1 MMSLI
6 SQMLSTNKNIDVA
19 MPLSSK
25 TTSDL
30 ERVSLYDLETRY
42 KDDPIIYNSVN
53 VRTQTIMAPGYHLL
67 GDKNDIRVIEEFF
80 RNVGSVGGGLPWNEI
95 LTRIFQHQFIY
106 GRSWTELIP
115 NVEKTELVDID
126 IIDPKKMDY
135 LRDSYGNIV
144 LDEYSNPIGY
154 VEKVGGGGEI
164 DSKILPPAPYRLE
177 SGQIFLPPDRA
188 VQFIYN
194 TMGDGFEGIGL
205 VEPVYKASVRRD
217 DAESAWANSP
227 IFPMLV
233 SKIGNESHEPT
244 KQHLMSALDELSAS
258 KKRSV
263 FTYPYWVELEM
274 LQAKQP
280 EKVIDQF
287 KHYEDAEIAGLGLA
301 KAFAKWEG
309 GETNR
314 DTLARQ
320 EFMLKISLKNTAF
333 KTCERIMRQIFGK
346 MLEFGQIKS
355 IPVMV
360 WNEIA
365 LQELDSK
372 ADRIVQYLGS
382 GGLTPDS
389 DLEKYIRT
397 VERLPPKMESKE
409 TEKEVEVTP
418 KEKIKKDIDKEKKD
432 KEIEDKEEA
441 DD

>member
-6 SQMLSTNKNIDVA
+6 SQMLSTDKNNDVA

-25 TTSDL
+25 TTPDL
-30 ERVSLYDLETRY
+30 ERVSLDDLEKRY
-42 KDDPIIYNSVN
+42 KDDPIVYNSIN
-53 VRTQTIMAPGYHLL
+53 VRTQTIMAPGYHLV
-67 GDKNDIRVIEEFF
+67 GDKNDIAVVEDFF
-80 RNVGSVGGGLPWNEI
+80 KNIGSVGGGLPWTEI
-95 LTRIFQHQFIY
+95 LTRIYQHQFIY
-106 GRSWTELIP
+106 GRAWIELIP

-135 LRDSYGNIV
+135 LRDSSGNIV
-144 LDEYSNPIGY
+144 LDEFSNPIGY
-154 VEKVGGGGEI
+154 VENIGWEG
-164 DSKILPPAPYRLE
+164 SSNAKIMPPAPYRLE

-205 VEPVYKASVRRD
+205 VEPIYRASIRRN

-244 KQHLMSALDELSAS
+244 KQHLISALDELSAS

-263 FTYPYWVELEM
+263 FTYPYWVDINM

-301 KAFAKWEG
+301 RAFAKWEG

-333 KTCERIMRQIFGK
+333 KTCEKIVRNIFGK
-346 MLEFGQIKS
+346 MYEYGQIKS
-355 IPVMV
+355 IPIMV

-372 ADRIVQYLGS
+372 AERLVKYLSS
-382 GGLTPDS
+382 GAITPDS
-389 DLEKYIRT
+389 DLEDYIRK
-397 VERLPPKMESKE
+397 VERLPDKLKTKE
-409 TEKEVEVTP
+409 VKEEKPIPDKEEKDDEIKEKE
-418 KEKIKKDIDKEKKD
+418 KEKIERAESDE
-432 KEIEDKEEA
+432 
-441 DD
+441 

>member
-1 MMSLI
+1 MSLM
-6 SQMLSTNKNIDVA
+6 SQMLSTNTNIDVA
-19 MPLSSK
+19 EPLSSK
-25 TTSDL
+25 TTPEL
-30 ERVSLYDLETRY
+30 ARVSLFDLEKRY

-53 VRTQTIMAPGYHLL
+53 VRTQTVMAPGYHLL
-67 GDKNDIRVIEEFF
+67 GNKDDVATVIEFF
-80 RNVGSVGGGLPWNEI
+80 NNVGKTGGNLEWNEI

-106 GRSWTELIP
+106 GRAWTELIP
-115 NVEKTELVDID
+115 NVENTELVDID

-135 LRDSYGNIV
+135 LRTSDNKIA
-144 LDEYSNPIGY
+144 LDQFSNPVGY
-154 VEKVGGGGEI
+154 VENLGWGVEMQ
-164 DSKILPPAPYRLE
+164 SRFYPPEPYSLQAE
-177 SGQIFLPPDRA
+177 QIFFPPDRV
-188 VQFIYN
+188 VQYLYN

-205 VEPVYKASVRRD
+205 IEPIYKASTRRD

-244 KQHLMSALDELSAS
+244 KQHLQSALDELSVS

-263 FTYPYWVELEM
+263 FSYPYWVELNM

-280 EKVIDQF
+280 EKIIDQF

-320 EFMLKISLKNTAF
+320 EFMLKISLKNTAY
-333 KTCERIMRQIFGK
+333 KTCKMIEKRVFGAMVK
-346 MLEFGQIKS
+346 YGQIKTA
-355 IPVMV
+355 PLMV

-372 ADRIVQYLGS
+372 ADRIVKYLSAGA
-382 GGLTPDS
+382 LTPDT
-389 DLEKYIRT
+389 DLEDYIRK
-397 VERLPPKMESKE
+397 VERLPDKKI
-409 TEKEVEVTP
+409 TVT
-418 KEKIKKDIDKEKKD
+418 KD
-432 KEIEDKEEA
+432 KEVVATDDKKVIAVENKKVEN
-441 DD
+441 DIRRK

>member
-6 SQMLSTNKNIDVA
+6 SQMLSTNNNIDIA
-19 MPLSSK
+19 EPLSSK
-25 TTSDL
+25 TTPDL
-30 ERVSLYDLETRY
+30 ERIGLEDLEKRY
-42 KDDPIIYNSVN
+42 KDDPIIYNSIN
-53 VRTQTIMAPGYHLL
+53 VRTQTIMAPGYHLI
-67 GDKNDIRVIEEFF
+67 GDKNDVSTVIDFF
-80 RNVGSVGGGLPWNEI
+80 DSVGASGGNLEWNEI
-95 LTRIFQHQFIY
+95 LTRIFQHQFMY
-106 GRSWTELIP
+106 GRAWTELIP
-115 NVEKTELVDID
+115 NVENTELVDVD

-135 LRDSYGNIV
+135 LRDASNNIA
-144 LDEYSNPIGY
+144 LDNYSNPVGY
-154 VEKVGGGGEI
+154 VENLGWSNNNNG
-164 DSKILPPAPYRLE
+164 SRLHPPAPYVLQ
-177 SGQIFLPPDRA
+177 SGQIFFPPER
-188 VQFIYN
+188 VIQYIYN

-205 VEPVYKASVRRD
+205 IEPVYRASTRRD

-244 KQHLMSALDELSAS
+244 KQHLQSALDELSVS

-263 FTYPYWVELEM
+263 FTYPYWVELNM

-287 KHYEDAEIAGLGLA
+287 KHYEEAEIAGLGLA

-333 KTCERIMRQIFGK
+333 KTCKMIEKRIFGA
-346 MLEFGQIKS
+346 MVNYGQIKKA
-355 IPVMV
+355 PLMV

-372 ADRIVQYLGS
+372 AERIVKYLSS
-382 GGLTPDS
+382 GALTPDT
-389 DLEKYIRT
+389 DLEDYIRK
-397 VERLPPKMESKE
+397 VERLPDK
-409 TEKEVEVTP
+409 
-418 KEKIKKDIDKEKKD
+418 KISDVAVKKVVDSE
-432 KEIEDKEEA
+432 
-441 DD
+441 